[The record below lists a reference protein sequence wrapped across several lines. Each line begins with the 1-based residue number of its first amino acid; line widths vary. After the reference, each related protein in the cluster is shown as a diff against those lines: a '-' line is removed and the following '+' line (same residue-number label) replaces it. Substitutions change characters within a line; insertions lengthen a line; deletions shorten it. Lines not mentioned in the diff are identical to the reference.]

1 MPEPVFGLKSSL
13 SQHSF
18 FLRRV
23 LENLKSVWKM
33 PRVSL
38 RSPLSASGAPIHLLE
53 DGPNADFAAQ
63 LSSTGV
69 HVLLIVGLILVLT
82 HPRVTQEPP
91 NGRESGVFKRLIYPA
106 PMPTHADA
114 TGSLG
119 TSGNSGGHD
128 VLPPT
133 AGEPAPLSR
142 IVLAPPR
149 LPDGRQHV
157 LEVQSAV
164 FDADAPELTPPVK
177 NPGLPWMK
185 DKNGSNGPGKNG
197 IGDGPGHGMGTGP
210 GDGEGVGNEPG
221 IYGIVAAPVACK
233 ICPDPLYSD
242 EARKAKLQGHIT
254 LRVLVGADGR
264 AKEIQ
269 VVHGLGMG
277 LDENAIG
284 AVRGWQFVAAKDATR
299 RPVAS
304 WITIETVFR
313 LF

>member
-53 DGPNADFAAQ
+53 DEPNADFAAQ

-69 HVLLIVGLILVLT
+69 HVLLFVGLILVLT
-82 HPRVTQEPP
+82 HQQVTQEPR
-91 NGRESGVFKRLIYPA
+91 GKESGVFKRLLYAP

-133 AGEPAPLSR
+133 AGEPVPLSR

-149 LPDGRQHV
+149 LPDGRQHP

-177 NPGLPWMK
+177 NPGLAWMK
-185 DKNGSNGPGKNG
+185 EKNGSNGRGQNG
-197 IGDGPGHGMGTGP
+197 IGDGPDHGMG
-210 GDGEGVGNEPG
+210 
-221 IYGIVAAPVACK
+221 
-233 ICPDPLYSD
+233 
-242 EARKAKLQGHIT
+242 
-254 LRVLVGADGR
+254 
-264 AKEIQ
+264 
-269 VVHGLGMG
+269 
-277 LDENAIG
+277 
-284 AVRGWQFVAAKDATR
+284 
-299 RPVAS
+299 
-304 WITIETVFR
+304 
-313 LF
+313 